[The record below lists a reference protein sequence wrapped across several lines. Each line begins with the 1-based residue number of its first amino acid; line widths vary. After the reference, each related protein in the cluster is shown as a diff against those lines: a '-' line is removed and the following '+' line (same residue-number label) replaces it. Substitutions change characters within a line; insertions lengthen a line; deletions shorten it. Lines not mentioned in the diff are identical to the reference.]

1 MSSEIIPNSI
11 ILFTRAQLG
20 RTATPTPEVEIESCP
35 ECPRAF
41 PFWNGVPFLL
51 LNHSIMSTIWHPLS
65 LVAEEQGII
74 DSISCFEWLTYPE
87 VTDMSII
94 LVSQTYKQALALWRG
109 TEVHPKGVSLSG
121 LRYIKG
127 KGLNEIHRKWLKAFE
142 DQFKRWNRI
151 ERGKCP

>member
-35 ECPRAF
+35 DCPRAF

-65 LVAEEQGII
+65 LVAKEQGII
-74 DSISCFEWLTYPE
+74 DSISCFKWLTYPE
-87 VTDMSII
+87 VTDMSF
-94 LVSQTYKQALALWRG
+94 LASQTFNRLSPCGRAQWSIRKGYLYQAWGIYRARDWMRFIG
-109 TEVHPKGVSLSG
+109 NDWKRSK
-121 LRYIKG
+121 I
-127 KGLNEIHRKWLKAFE
+127 NLK
-142 DQFKRWNRI
+142 DGI
-151 ERGKCP
+151 G

>member
-11 ILFTRAQLG
+11 ILFIRAQLG

-35 ECPRAF
+35 DCPCAF

-65 LVAEEQGII
+65 LVAKEQGII
-74 DSISCFEWLTYPE
+74 DSISCFKWLTYPE
-87 VTDMSII
+87 VTDMSI
-94 LVSQTYKQALALWRG
+94 LASQTYKQALALWRG
-109 TEVHPKGVSLSG
+109 AEVHPKGVSLSG

-151 ERGKCP
+151 KRGKFF

>member
-65 LVAEEQGII
+65 LVAKEQGII
-74 DSISCFEWLTYPE
+74 DSISCFKWLTYPE
-87 VTDMSII
+87 VTDMSI

-109 TEVHPKGVSLSG
+109 SEVHPKGVSLSG

-142 DQFKRWNRI
+142 AQFKRWNRI
-151 ERGKCP
+151 KRGKCF

>member
-35 ECPRAF
+35 DCPRAF

-65 LVAEEQGII
+65 LVAKEQGII
-74 DSISCFEWLTYPE
+74 DSISCFKWLTYPE
-87 VTDMSII
+87 VTDMSI
-94 LVSQTYKQALALWRG
+94 LVSQTYKQALTLWRG
-109 TEVHPKGVSLSG
+109 TKVQKGYLYQAWGIYRARDWMRFIGNDWKRSK
-121 LRYIKG
+121 I
-127 KGLNEIHRKWLKAFE
+127 NLK
-142 DQFKRWNRI
+142 DGI
-151 ERGKCP
+151 G